1 MSFDLDSLADEL
13 LSARDLIRWGASRF
27 NEAGLYFG
35 HGTDNAVDEANVL
48 VLHALHLPP
57 GTPAGLLEGRLTRSE
72 RRVVL
77 GLLARRIEE
86 RRPAPYLTHE
96 AWFAGLSFY
105 VDERVLVPR
114 SLLGEVIEQGFLP
127 WLDGIDVRRVL
138 DLGTGSGCI
147 AVACALAFPE
157 ADVDAVDVSAD
168 ALEVARINVE
178 RHGLEGRVRLVR
190 SDLLAGLA
198 PARYDL
204 IVSNPPYVDADELAS
219 MPTEYRHEPSLG
231 LAAGVDGLDVV
242 RRILADAGDFLSD
255 HGVLVVEVGASRVAL
270 EDAYPQAPFL
280 WLELERGEDG
290 VCLLSAEA
298 LREGRW

>member
-1 MSFDLDSLADEL
+1 MTLELDGLSEEL

-57 GTPAGLLEGRLTRSE
+57 GTPAGLLEARLTRAE
-72 RRVVL
+72 RRAVL
-77 GLLARRIEE
+77 ALLARRIEE

-96 AWFAGLSFY
+96 AWFAGLPFY

-114 SLLGEVIEQGFLP
+114 SLLGELIVHGFSP
-127 WLDGIDVRRVL
+127 WLDGLEVRRIL

-157 ADVDAVDVSAD
+157 ALVDAVDVSAE
-168 ALEVARINVE
+168 ALEVAAVNLARHRIE
-178 RHGLEGRVRLVR
+178 ERVRLAR
-190 SDLLAGLA
+190 ADLFAGLA

-204 IVSNPPYVDADELAS
+204 IVSNPPYVDAQELAG
-219 MPTEYRHEPSLG
+219 MPEEYRHEPILG
-231 LAAGVDGLDVV
+231 LAAGADGLDVV
-242 RRILADAGDFLSD
+242 RRILRGAAEVLGEQ
-255 HGVLVVEVGASRVAL
+255 GVLVVEVGASRTAL
-270 EDAYPQAPFL
+270 EDAYPETPFL
-280 WLELERGEDG
+280 WLDLERGEDG
-290 VCLLSAEA
+290 VFLLTAEQ